1 MAKQKK
7 KLSTLDVLYSAIEDI
22 GYFVDSQARFFEFL
36 KRKELQIKEGVA
48 KYIDESKYDIEVNI
62 LAGGEI
68 DFNKIFIR
76 IKDKNTSTYPEFYST
91 TENDWLRVRLL
102 SDIKDDSM
110 FDRIKALI
118 NDAGLWDDLYEAIEH
133 IDTEEL
139 SYAHID
145 DLYNVGEKVEKI
157 LAYIN
162 RAFRAELMLNN
173 IHCDAENTSIEL
185 SYPTRKLSVVVKE
198 EAGGLNKLK
207 TEVKEYAEGL
217 FDVEFTLKDDA
228 LFSKKV
234 NAILT
239 SMMDLLGEPASEELF
254 LYYKKSELISY
265 SDIAK
270 KRKHI
275 DKLQKSEEDR
285 KNAAANCI
293 P

>member
-1 MAKQKK
+1 MAKKNK

-36 KRKELQIKEGVA
+36 KRKELQVKEGVA
-48 KYIDESKYDIEVNI
+48 KYIDESKYDIEVQI
-62 LAGGEI
+62 VAGGEI
-68 DFNKIFIR
+68 DFNKIFVR
-76 IKDKNTSTYPEFYST
+76 IKDKNTSTYPNFYST
-91 TENDWLRVRLL
+91 TENDWFRVRLL
-102 SDIKDDSM
+102 SDIKDDPM

-145 DLYNVGEKVEKI
+145 DLYNASEKVEKI

-185 SYPTRKLSVVVKE
+185 AYPTRKLSVIVKE

-207 TEVKEYAEGL
+207 TEIKEYAEGL

-239 SMMDLLGEPASEELF
+239 SITDLLGETASEELF

-265 SDIAK
+265 SDITK

>member
-36 KRKELQIKEGVA
+36 KRKEFQIKESVA
-48 KYIDESKYDIEVNI
+48 KYIDESKYDIEARI

-76 IKDKNTSTYPEFYST
+76 IKDKNTSIYPNFYST
-91 TENDWLRVRLL
+91 TENDWLKIRLL
-102 SDIKDDSM
+102 SDIKDDPM

-118 NDAGLWDDLYEAIEH
+118 DNAGLWDDLHDAIEH
-133 IDTEEL
+133 IDGEEL

-145 DLYNVGEKVEKI
+145 DLYNAGQKVEKI

-173 IHCDAENTSIEL
+173 IHCDAQNTSIEL
-185 SYPTRKLSVVVKE
+185 DYATRKLSVVVKE
-198 EAGGLNKLK
+198 EAGDLNKLK
-207 TEVKEYAEGL
+207 TEINEYAKGL

-228 LFSKKV
+228 LFAKKV
-234 NAILT
+234 NAVLT
-239 SMMDLLGEPASEELF
+239 SITDLLGEPASEELF
-254 LYYKKSELISY
+254 LYYKRSELVSY

-270 KRKHI
+270 KRKHV
-275 DKLQKSEEDR
+275 DKLQKDEEKT
-285 KNAAANCI
+285 KNATANRI